1 MRADGSYQALFDKY
15 GKKQWTDP
23 FDVKGPGL

>member
-1 MRADGSYQALFDKY
+1 MRGDGSYQALFDKY

-23 FDVKGPGL
+23 FDVKGPDI